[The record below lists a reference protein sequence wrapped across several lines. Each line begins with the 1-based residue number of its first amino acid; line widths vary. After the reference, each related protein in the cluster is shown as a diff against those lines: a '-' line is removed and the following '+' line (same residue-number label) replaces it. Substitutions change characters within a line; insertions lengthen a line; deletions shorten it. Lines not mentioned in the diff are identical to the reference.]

1 MTIFWFI
8 AACLLVAA
16 LLFVLPS
23 LLRQQ
28 EGANAAELEHEQ
40 LNLSV
45 LRNQLAELD
54 QDLANKVI
62 TAEQHQRNRTETER
76 RILEEVDL
84 GKQKPVAQDA
94 SMSARATALG
104 LGLALPLGAVII
116 YKILG
121 NPTAIEPQ
129 SVAAIAQQAQKSQK
143 AQQTPPADGD
153 HPDTG
158 QQIENM
164 VKQLEERLAQDPSS
178 AEGWLML
185 GRSYRYLKR
194 HQDAAN
200 AFDKAM
206 PLVQGNS
213 QLMAD
218 VADTFAMANDGN
230 LEGKPM
236 ELINQALDLDPRNV
250 QALWLKGTYQYEKG
264 DLAGALV
271 SWRRLQQI
279 VPPGSEEFQ
288 SMANNIAE
296 IETKMR
302 QAGAAIPQAEAPLPA
317 AALSTVSGRVDIAPE
332 LKDKLAPT
340 DIVFIFARAATG
352 PKMPLAILRKP
363 ASELPID
370 FQLDET
376 MAMMP
381 GMSLANY
388 QDIVIGARVSK
399 AGNAVP
405 QSGDLEGLVN
415 SVRVGAQGLTVTIN
429 RVVP

>member
-16 LLFVLPS
+16 LLFVLPP
-23 LLRQQ
+23 LLRQP
-28 EGANAAELEHEQ
+28 ERSKAAQLEHEE

-54 QDLANKVI
+54 QDFANKII
-62 TAEQHQRNRTETER
+62 TAEQHQRNRTEIER
-76 RILEEVDL
+76 RILQEVEL
-84 GKQKPVAQDA
+84 GKQQIAGQDT
-94 SMSARATALG
+94 SSGARATALG
-104 LGLALPLGAVII
+104 LALAVPFVAVAF
-116 YKILG
+116 YQWRG
-121 NPTAIEPQ
+121 NPAAIEPT
-129 SVAAIAQQAQKSQK
+129 SVAAIAQQATE
-143 AQQTPPADGD
+143 APADGE
-153 HPDTG
+153 HSDTG
-158 QQIENM
+158 QQIQSM
-164 VKQLEERLAQDPSS
+164 VKQLEERLAQEPDN

-200 AFDKAM
+200 AFEKAM

-218 VADTFAMANDGN
+218 VADTFAMANNGN

-236 ELINQALDLDPRNV
+236 ELINQALALDPRNV

-296 IETKMR
+296 IETKLR
-302 QAGAAIPQAEAPLPA
+302 EAGVAIPQAEAPLPA
-317 AALSTVSGRVDIAPE
+317 AALSTVSGRVDVAPE

-370 FQLDET
+370 FKLDET

-388 QDIVIGARVSK
+388 QDVVIGARISK

-405 QSGDLEGLVN
+405 QSGDLEGSVN
-415 SVRVGAQGLTVTIN
+415 SVHVGAQNLVVTIN

>member
-16 LLFVLPS
+16 LLFVLPP

-28 EGANAAELEHEQ
+28 DQPKTARLEHEE

-54 QDLANKVI
+54 QDFANKI
-62 TAEQHQRNRTETER
+62 ISAEQHQRNRTETER
-76 RILEEVDL
+76 RILQEVDL
-84 GKQKPVAQDA
+84 SKQQSTAQGNT
-94 SMSARATALG
+94 STGARATALG
-104 LGLALPLGAVII
+104 LALAVPFVAVAF
-116 YKILG
+116 YQWRG
-121 NPTAIEPQ
+121 NPAAIEPK
-129 SVAAIAQQAQKSQK
+129 SVAAMAQQEAKQ
-143 AQQTPPADGD
+143 APADGD

-164 VKQLEERLAQDPSS
+164 VKQLEERLAQEPDN

-185 GRSYRYLKR
+185 GRSYRFLKR

-236 ELINQALDLDPRNV
+236 ALIDQALALDPRNV

-296 IETKMR
+296 IETKLR
-302 QAGAAIPQAEAPLPA
+302 QTGSAIPQAEAPLPA

-332 LKDKLAPT
+332 LKEKLAPT
-340 DIVFIFARAATG
+340 DVVFIFARAATG

-370 FQLDET
+370 FKLDET

-388 QDIVIGARVSK
+388 QDVVIGARVSK

-405 QSGDLEGLVN
+405 QSGDLEGLLS
-415 SVRVGAQGLTVTIN
+415 SVRVGAQNLAVTID